1 MPCKIVILAAICML
15 WPGLGA
21 RILADEVTLK
31 NGDRISGMIVK
42 SDGKTLTIKTDYAG
56 EINISA
62 DVVTQITSEQTL
74 WFALDDGKTVAGRV
88 ATRGGNYEVETRDAA
103 LVSLEP
109 GKVQAIRSKPEQEE
123 YERHLHPSWLDLW
136 DTDMNLGYSLTTG
149 TIRDTTLSFDTIMSR
164 QTNRDKT
171 TLYAAYVKSKNNSG
185 GVTETTAN
193 TIHGGGRYEHNL
205 TDRWVAFG
213 FADFDYNEIQLLDL
227 RAVPGGG
234 IGYYFI
240 KNDRTQ
246 FQVFGGGAYDREKY
260 STGVTRNSGEL
271 LVGEEL
277 TFKLSDRVSIQ
288 QRFQLFPN
296 MSNTGEYRITFD
308 SAVIT
313 KMSKW
318 LTWDIIVSDRYIS
331 NQVFG
336 SRNNDLLITTGL
348 GITLDR
354 FNFKRW

>member
-1 MPCKIVILAAICML
+1 MPRKIEIFAAICML

-21 RILADEVTLK
+21 RILADEVALK
-31 NGDRISGMIVK
+31 NGDRISGVIVK

-56 EINISA
+56 DINISA

-88 ATRGGNYEVETRDAA
+88 ATRGGKYEVETRDAA

-109 GKVQAIRSKPEQEE
+109 GKIQAIRSKPVQEE
-123 YERHLHPSWLDLW
+123 YERLLHPSWLDLW
-136 DTDMNLGYSLTTG
+136 DIYVNFGYDLTTG
-149 TIRDTTLSFDTIMSR
+149 NIRTSTLAFDTNMSR
-164 QTNRDKT
+164 QTRRDRT
-171 TLYAAYVKSKNNSG
+171 TLYAASVESKNNSG

-193 TIHGGGRYEHNL
+193 AIRGGARYEINL

-213 FADFDYNEIQLLDL
+213 FADFEYNEIQLLDL

-240 KNDRTQ
+240 RNDRTQ

-260 STGVTRNSGEL
+260 STGLTRNSGEL
-271 LVGEEL
+271 LVGEWL
-277 TFKLSDRVSIQ
+277 SYKLSDRVSLD
-288 QRFQLFPN
+288 QRFQFFPN
-296 MSNTGEYRITFD
+296 MSNSGEYRITLD
-308 SAVIT
+308 AGLVT
-313 KMSKW
+313 KLTKW
-318 LTWDIIVSDRYIS
+318 LNWNIVVSDRYIS
-331 NQVFG
+331 NPVFG
-336 SRNNDLLITTGL
+336 SRNNDLLLTTGV
-348 GITLDR
+348 GVTLNK